1 MACIAPVIALLP
13 MLVVLGC
20 FVFLA
25 AHYRR
30 SLERSLA
37 RETRWQHNFNSL
49 KAAFDSMEAVNI
61 KNEATIRTLIG
72 TPANS

>member
-30 SLERSLA
+30 SLERSMA
-37 RETRWQHNFNSL
+37 REEQWQDNFNRV
-49 KAAFDSMEAVNI
+49 KAAFDSMEALNL
-61 KNEATIRTLIG
+61 KHEATIRSLIG